1 MKTVTHFLT
10 ALFIS
15 ISAVSFSQ
23 ENIDLLILNKNF
35 DAALQQ
41 IENRIQNHPSAEL
54 YLKKGM
60 VYNQLQNFGEAV
72 IAFTSAQKLAPNQ
85 PEILQELAEAHA
97 VLGNYH
103 DALPHFESAYQL
115 DTTNLQL
122 AGKLG
127 RNYINLKNYRKGY
140 EVFDKIYQADS
151 TNVYWNKQYAYCA
164 YQTNKKE
171 QAESL
176 YEKVLELNPRDY
188 SSYFNL
194 MKLYAARKN
203 YDKIF
208 SIAEKGLEQFPGD
221 PDFYLEMANFHFG
234 LRNYENAMT
243 EFENYYSADGDSVYK
258 INLNYAISCYFAG
271 DEQQS
276 MKVLKSLYS
285 LNPNDSFVLFY
296 RSLCNK
302 KLANYEM
309 AEEFMEGAI
318 DMSYPTYLPEM
329 YHHLGQIRGQQRKF
343 KESIEALKKAY
354 ELNPGAHEVLF
365 EIATTYEEFNSNK
378 TLALNYYQ
386 IYLKEGGEAAKNVN
400 YALDRIERI
409 KEDMFFE
416 E

>member
-1 MKTVTHFLT
+1 MKVLARLFVFLLMGGSMV
-10 ALFIS
+10 AY
-15 ISAVSFSQ
+15 SQ
-23 ENIDLLILNKNF
+23 EKIDLLIVNKNF
-35 DAALQQ
+35 NAALQQ
-41 IENRIQNHPSAEL
+41 IDNQLNKQPQAVL
-54 YLKKGM
+54 FLKKGL
-60 VYNQLQNFGEAV
+60 VYNQLQDYDDALK
-72 IAFTSAQKLAPNQ
+72 AFAEAQKLAPNN
-85 PEILQELAEAHA
+85 PEVLQELAEAHA
-97 VLGNYH
+97 VLGNYI
-103 DALPHFESAYQL
+103 DALPYYERAYRL

-140 EVFDKIYQADS
+140 DVFENIYKADS
-151 TNVYWNKQYAYCA
+151 SNVYWNKQYAFCA
-164 YQTNKKE
+164 YQIRKKE
-171 QAESL
+171 LATRL

-194 MKLYAARKN
+194 LKLYAAGKKN
-203 YDKIF
+203 EKIVALF
-208 SIAEKGLEQFPGD
+208 NKGIKQFPGD
-221 PDFYLEMANFHFG
+221 PDFYLEMANFQFG
-234 LRNYENAMT
+234 LRNYESAKA
-243 EFENYYSADGDSVYK
+243 EFENYYSAGGDSVYK
-258 INLNYAISCYFAG
+258 LNLNYAISCYFSG

-285 LNPNDSFVLFY
+285 INPNDSFVLFY

-302 KLANYEM
+302 KLANYKK

-329 YHHLGQIRGQQRKF
+329 YHHLGQILGQQRKF
-343 KESIEALKKAY
+343 EESIEALKKAY

-378 TLALNYYQ
+378 TLALNYYR
-386 IYLKEGGEAAKNVN
+386 IYLKEGGEEARNIN
-400 YALDRIERI
+400 YALDRIEKI